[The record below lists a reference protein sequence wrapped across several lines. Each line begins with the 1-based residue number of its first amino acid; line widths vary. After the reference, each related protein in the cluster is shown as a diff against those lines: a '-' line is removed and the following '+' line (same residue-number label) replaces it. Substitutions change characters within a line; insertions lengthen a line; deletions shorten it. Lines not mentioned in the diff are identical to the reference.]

1 MNLISIMIPTRNE
14 PAVEDLISKIKEIM
28 KPLNLEYNILAV
40 DKSDD
45 DTPDILRT
53 LGIEILQQKSKGL
66 GGAIV
71 EGLKAA
77 KGELIFVMDA
87 DLSHDPKFIP
97 SFIEKSKEGLDVI
110 VGSRRIEGGK
120 VIGWGLYRKMVS
132 GIANFVGRLGSGI
145 KISDLTSGYR
155 LYRKNVIET
164 LNFQNFR
171 TSGYAFQLEVL
182 FEAYNMDFKIG
193 EVPIVFY
200 DRTKGKSKLSKKDIF
215 EFLLTSVR
223 LGFRRFKRNF
233 S

>member
-1 MNLISIMIPTRNE
+1 MNLISIVIPTRNE
-14 PAVEDLISKIKEIM
+14 PAIDDLVSKIKEII
-28 KPLNLEYNILAV
+28 KPLNIEYNILAV

-45 DTPDILRT
+45 DTPDRLRT
-53 LGIEILQQKSKGL
+53 LGIEVLLQKSKGL

-77 KGELIFVMDA
+77 KGDLIFVMDA

-97 SFIEKSKEGLDVI
+97 SFIEKSKEGLDVV

-132 GIANFVGRLGSGI
+132 GIANFIGRIGSGMN
-145 KISDLTSGYR
+145 ISDITSGYR
-155 LYRKNVIET
+155 LYRKNVIEN
-164 LNFQNFR
+164 LNFKNFR

-182 FEAYNMDFKIG
+182 FESYNMGFKIG
-193 EVPIVFY
+193 EVPIIFY

-233 S
+233 L